1 MCMCVYTCVHM
12 CACMCVRAHMRMGA
26 HARACAYV
34 CTRVLVCRSMCV
46 HVHVCVCTHVCTCV
60 RVCTH
65 TRVRRHPAL
74 SSAVLSGVGRL
85 RASFGSRLSRAGC
98 FASWAGLGFCRGVR
112 LPQGALFRVR
122 ILQSPNGLFPRHHR
136 VSVEDGRLQVT
147 CSK

>member
-1 MCMCVYTCVHM
+1 
-12 CACMCVRAHMRMGA
+12 MCVRA
-26 HARACAYV
+26 
-34 CTRVLVCRSMCV
+34 
-46 HVHVCVCTHVCTCV
+46 HVCTCV